1 MEAGLV
7 KPTQPTVLVG
17 VGRRVGRRLGW
28 RHQPSEANPAYDP
41 CRCRASSRAGVG
53 WVGTINP
60 AYAASD
66 CHSLHHAW
74 RSHTIHTSSQVSG
87 AAYYRHSVWEG
98 KSLSFNVS
106 ISA

>member
-1 MEAGLV
+1 MARMEAGLV

-41 CRCRASSRAGVG
+41 CRCRAARRAGVG

-60 AYAASD
+60 ASAVSD
-66 CHSLHHAW
+66 CHALKLGW
-74 RSHTIHTSSQVSG
+74 RSRSEEHTSELQ
-87 AAYYRHSVWEG
+87 
-98 KSLSFNVS
+98 SLMR
-106 ISA
+106 ISYAVFCL